1 MPVFGKSKAARG
13 KTDPTGGTP
22 AAPQPQLGCPP
33 IPRIAVG
40 AAAPAAD
47 TSPRR
52 SSPFRARNKPSAQP
66 LIDPQS
72 SSTAEPPP
80 IPLAQQAGGFVA
92 GAAGRSYEVSPEF
105 DDGPAEQVFAPSYAS
120 NVGLSADDPLPDDEQ
135 TNDEQA
141 EAEAMIARLRADA
154 EARAQRAAA
163 ARAAEA
169 KAPAASPFAPS
180 SAAPLNKEAMVNAS
194 KEAAAKSPNTPA
206 AAKSPNTPAGGG
218 GAASASSS
226 SWFGNSSSDEQAKAT
241 AAAESENRR
250 LAEQLA
256 YTKESL
262 GAMTRERDTLKAT
275 LSVTEA
281 ELSALKASVP
291 TSPPPQKKDESA
303 AKLAAMSVERDAL
316 VKERDAL
323 RNNLNNAAAAMGA
336 EEGQLLAVQKERD
349 HFREELGSATQLAA
363 AAHSKHA
370 MELEELQARVDQ
382 LEMDGEVLEEEAA
395 GLRKKL
401 AAASKA
407 GGDSKGGSPSSPRF
421 VSYAT
426 WGGPPASSTEQP
438 PATPKDLKTSRVNVQ
453 PTPLPAGSQGGGGV
467 CGALITCLQTIA
479 HGPPRPGSPVAGM
492 RDDLRLSLE
501 LQLEG
506 AVRDQVA
513 AAVTSAQKDAAG
525 SQVAALKAQE
535 LHFSQLRTELVELA
549 KKVDDSTK
557 GNDAISDA
565 LMGTLVGGSQNSPLF
580 KERAAATPGPATPG
594 ATPNS
599 RGMDSNPAIE
609 RTLKEMQSQLT
620 NLSSQLK
627 SKQFVVDAAG
637 GGLGN
642 VLPGVDTKA
651 VQEMTH
657 ELRQMLQQS
666 NSPQKRAEAHVLQA
680 VRNDVRH
687 LSKQLSSTVTALQQ
701 AELIDGTTADGGTT
715 PQLMSGAAS
724 TRKKL
729 ILTPPPS
736 SSPKPRANGA
746 TTSIAPP
753 PVTVPESPATP
764 SEDLFEKPGPK
775 SSSALHLAMSGKSP
789 APPPRQSN
797 RRGSMPPVGNN
808 QAVMENLRR
817 MSNEGLRTGG
827 DAEA

>member
-22 AAPQPQLGCPP
+22 AAPQPQLGGPP

-80 IPLAQQAGGFVA
+80 IPLAQQTGGFVA

-120 NVGLSADDPLPDDEQ
+120 NVGLNADDPLPDDEQ
-135 TNDEQA
+135 TVDEQA

-163 ARAAEA
+163 ARAAES
-169 KAPAASPFAPS
+169 KAPAASPFALS

-194 KEAAAKSPNTPA
+194 KEAAVKSPNTPA
-206 AAKSPNTPAGGG
+206 AAKSPNTPAAGG
-218 GAASASSS
+218 GAAASSS

-250 LAEQLA
+250 LSEQLA

-303 AKLAAMSVERDAL
+303 AKLAAMSAERDAL

-382 LEMDGEVLEEEAA
+382 LEMDGDVGGGGGWVEEEACC
-395 GLRKKL
+395 
-401 AAASKA
+401 
-407 GGDSKGGSPSSPRF
+407 
-421 VSYAT
+421 
-426 WGGPPASSTEQP
+426 
-438 PATPKDLKTSRVNVQ
+438 
-453 PTPLPAGSQGGGGV
+453 GV
-467 CGALITCLQTIA
+467 
-479 HGPPRPGSPVAGM
+479 
-492 RDDLRLSLE
+492 
-501 LQLEG
+501 EG
-506 AVRDQVA
+506 WW
-513 AAVTSAQKDAAG
+513 
-525 SQVAALKAQE
+525 
-535 LHFSQLRTELVELA
+535 
-549 KKVDDSTK
+549 
-557 GNDAISDA
+557 
-565 LMGTLVGGSQNSPLF
+565 
-580 KERAAATPGPATPG
+580 
-594 ATPNS
+594 
-599 RGMDSNPAIE
+599 
-609 RTLKEMQSQLT
+609 
-620 NLSSQLK
+620 
-627 SKQFVVDAAG
+627 
-637 GGLGN
+637 
-642 VLPGVDTKA
+642 
-651 VQEMTH
+651 
-657 ELRQMLQQS
+657 
-666 NSPQKRAEAHVLQA
+666 
-680 VRNDVRH
+680 
-687 LSKQLSSTVTALQQ
+687 
-701 AELIDGTTADGGTT
+701 
-715 PQLMSGAAS
+715 
-724 TRKKL
+724 
-729 ILTPPPS
+729 
-736 SSPKPRANGA
+736 
-746 TTSIAPP
+746 
-753 PVTVPESPATP
+753 
-764 SEDLFEKPGPK
+764 
-775 SSSALHLAMSGKSP
+775 
-789 APPPRQSN
+789 
-797 RRGSMPPVGNN
+797 
-808 QAVMENLRR
+808 
-817 MSNEGLRTGG
+817 
-827 DAEA
+827 